1 MFLRFRPKNGVS
13 RGKEK
18 AIVGMDS
25 PRAMR
30 FFRLPEFLGGPTL
43 PAVVATVVASVVDS
57 GVVVIVVVFVTGA
70 VVVSGKPTALK
81 CR

>member
-43 PAVVATVVASVVDS
+43 PAVVATVVDS
-57 GVVVIVVVFVTGA
+57 GVVVVFVFVTGA